1 MVACPPPRFPHHNLS
16 GVYRLLRLHVPHAL
30 LCPQR
35 ALFAFLTSFGS
46 TLEVLRVPPSP
57 LSSFTGMD
65 PNSDVDSNEG
75 LQSFMGHV
83 QVPEKLQKLFWH
95 LNVSQQALLD
105 MHTLTCKIFPTSC
118 QSCLLRYGSSF
129 ASRTQITAQQLRD
142 SAVPCHAQASNQARR
157 WRLLAFRALCTALH
171 FSFQRVG
178 RARTP
183 TP

>member
-1 MVACPPPRFPHHNLS
+1 MVACPPRFSAPHLS
-16 GVYRLLRLHVPHAL
+16 GVYRLLRLHVPMLCSVHSAHFSFSSPL
-30 LCPQR
+30 LAPLWR
-35 ALFAFLTSFGS
+35 FYG
-46 TLEVLRVPPSP
+46 VPPSP

-75 LQSFMGHV
+75 LQSLMGHV

-105 MHTLTCKIFPTSC
+105 MHRLTCKIFPTSC
-118 QSCLLRYGSSF
+118 QSCFLRYGSSF